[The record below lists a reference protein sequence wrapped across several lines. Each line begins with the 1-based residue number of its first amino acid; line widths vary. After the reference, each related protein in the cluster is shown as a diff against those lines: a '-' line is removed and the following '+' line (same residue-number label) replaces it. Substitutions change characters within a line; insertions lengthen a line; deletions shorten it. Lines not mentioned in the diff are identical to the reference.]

1 MRIIKTGFYSKLK
14 TGVEVKQSVPT
25 GITEEYKIRN
35 VCIPLSNS
43 SWGGGDR
50 RDAWQCDSDVWFNV
64 QLSSVLS
71 AKPT

>member
-35 VCIPLSNS
+35 LCIPLSNS
-43 SWGGGDR
+43 SWGGGTEEM
-50 RDAWQCDSDVWFNV
+50 
-64 QLSSVLS
+64 LGSVTVMFGS
-71 AKPT
+71 MCN